1 MKNSVSAGGHGARNY
16 KLVSL
21 LVLLI
26 VP

>member
-1 MKNSVSAGGHGARNY
+1 MKNSVSGGGRGARNY

-26 VP
+26 LP